1 MKHNSLIG
9 KRFKVE
15 KEIIST
21 NMLKELQIAYPDI
34 IAYTQEEHAIGIINI
49 FSTLVDY
56 IGEYIETK
64 DKEILHNAKE
74 WGRTVGQLAVS
85 NGASLDSTLSNMT
98 LYKKCIWNFLQQ
110 EGERLHLKLEEL
122 AFQFEQIDE
131 VFNIIVFGFSQAFTK
146 ATDDKIVET
155 KARFLRLSVPI
166 VPLLNG
172 IAVLPL
178 IGELDDER
186 ASILIEETLEKC
198 KNLQISKLIIDFSGV
213 YIVDQTVIHT
223 IDLLIRAL
231 KLIGIT
237 PAITGLRAE
246 LSLQFVKSHLTFTD
260 IELKGSLEQ
269 ILEKA
274 LVCQK

>member
-1 MKHNSLIG
+1 MEVNAVIG
-9 KRFKVE
+9 IRFKDE
-15 KEIIST
+15 KEIIAT
-21 NMLKELQIAYPDI
+21 NMLKELQKAYPENEV
-34 IAYTQEEHAIGIINI
+34 YKQEEQAIGIISI

-56 IGEYIETK
+56 IGEYISTK
-64 DKEILHNAKE
+64 DKDILHNAKE
-74 WGRTVGQLAVS
+74 WGSSIGQMAVS

-98 LYKKCIWNFLQQ
+98 LYKKCSWNFLQQ

-122 AFQFEQIDE
+122 AYQFEQIDE

-146 ATDDKIVET
+146 ATDDKILET

-186 ASILIEETLEKC
+186 ASILIEETLDKC
-198 KNLQISKLIIDFSGV
+198 KNLQINKLIIDFSGV

-246 LSLQFVKSHLTFTD
+246 LSLQFVQSHLTLSD

-274 LVCQK
+274 LVGAK

>member
-9 KRFKVE
+9 NRYKVE
-15 KEIIST
+15 KEFIST

-34 IAYTQEEHAIGIINI
+34 EAYTQEEHASGIINI

-56 IGEYIETK
+56 IGEYIATK

-246 LSLQFVKSHLTFTD
+246 LSLQFVESHLTLTD

-274 LVCQK
+274 LVYAK

>member
-1 MKHNSLIG
+1 
-9 KRFKVE
+9 
-15 KEIIST
+15 
-21 NMLKELQIAYPDI
+21 MLKELQIAYPDI
-34 IAYTQEEHAIGIINI
+34 SAYTQEEHAIGIINI

-85 NGASLDSTLSNMT
+85 NGSSLDSTLSNMT

-122 AFQFEQIDE
+122 ALQFEQIDE

-146 ATDDKIVET
+146 ATDEKILET

-246 LSLQFVKSHLTFTD
+246 LSLQFVESHLTLTD

-274 LVCQK
+274 LVYAT